1 MRNYFEIKTKLP
13 SLNDV
18 TYKNRSN
25 KYSGNS
31 YKRDIQDIIG
41 YFIKEAVLKKTLRVP
56 KAYPCI
62 LRIIWLEKTK
72 KRDVDNIQ
80 SSQKFVLD
88 ALVECGIFIDDSRK
102 YISQVFHFVEDAE
115 ADGVIVEI
123 FEKEEERK

>member
-13 SLNDV
+13 SLNEV

-102 YISQVFHFVEDAE
+102 YISQIFHSVEDAE
-115 ADGVIVEI
+115 SDGVIVEI
-123 FEKEEERK
+123 FEKEERK